1 MLLALTWWSILL
13 NKKNTEA
20 FIAKAEIIK
29 LEQEMTFGIREYDLS
44 QNETYLDLEDKF
56 KKQQYMI
63 LGESI
68 VFTVI
73 LIAGIYLI
81 YRSYS
86 RELEASHKQQN
97 FLLSITHELKS
108 PLAGIGLVLDTMSK
122 RALSPEQLRQLT
134 DTGKH
139 EKKRL
144 AKLIDNLLMAA
155 KIEDAYTFNMEDSNL
170 STLLDDMIDQ
180 YQSLHPDILFHRA
193 YPIEILLKMDREA
206 VKTVISNLFSNALK
220 YKSKDIPLEITV
232 TYETIGKVP
241 TLSIADNGIG
251 IEEGEKAKIF
261 DKFYRIGSEYTRK
274 TQGTGLGLYIVKKI
288 IQKHKGAIK
297 VKDVKPHGT
306 SFVIS
311 WKA

>member
-1 MLLALTWWSILL
+1 MVLALTWWSILL

-29 LEQEMTFGIREYDLS
+29 LEQEITFGIREYDLS
-44 QNETYLDLEDKF
+44 QNETYLELEDKF

-68 VFTVI
+68 VFTVM
-73 LIAGIYLI
+73 LIMGIYLI

-86 RELEASHKQQN
+86 RELTASHRQQN

-108 PLAGIGLVLDTMSK
+108 PLAGIGLVLDTLGK
-122 RALSPEQLRQLT
+122 RTLKPDQLRQLT
-134 DTGKH
+134 ETGKH
-139 EKKRL
+139 EEKRL

-155 KIEDAYTFNMEDSNL
+155 KIDDAYTFNMEENNL
-170 STLLDDMIDQ
+170 AAILDDIVDQ
-180 YQSLHPDILFHRA
+180 YHSLHPDIIFHRN
-193 YPIEILLKMDREA
+193 YPFEIMLRMDREA
-206 VKTVISNLFSNALK
+206 IKTVISNLFSNAVK
-220 YKSKDIPLEITV
+220 YKSDNEPLEITLN
-232 TYETIGKVP
+232 YDDSLKSSQLTI
-241 TLSIADNGIG
+241 SDNGIG
-251 IEEGEKAKIF
+251 IEDVEKPKIF
-261 DKFYRIGSEYTRK
+261 EKFYRVGSEYTRK

-288 IQKHKGAIK
+288 IEKHKADIK
-297 VKDVKPHGT
+297 VKDAKPHGS

>member
-1 MLLALTWWSILL
+1 MVLALTWWSILL

-29 LEQEMTFGIREYDLS
+29 LEQEITFGIREYDLS
-44 QNETYLDLEDKF
+44 QNETYLELEDKF

-68 VFTVI
+68 VFTVM
-73 LIAGIYLI
+73 LIMGIYLI

-86 RELEASHKQQN
+86 RELTASHRQQN

-108 PLAGIGLVLDTMSK
+108 PLAGIGLVLDTLGK
-122 RALSPEQLRQLT
+122 RTLKPDQLRQLT
-134 DTGKH
+134 ETGKH
-139 EKKRL
+139 EEKRL

-155 KIEDAYTFNMEDSNL
+155 KIDDAYTFNMEENNL
-170 STLLDDMIDQ
+170 AAILDDIVDQ
-180 YQSLHPDILFHRA
+180 YHSLHPDIIFHRN
-193 YPIEILLKMDREA
+193 YPFEIMLRMDREA
-206 VKTVISNLFSNALK
+206 IKTVISNLFSNAVK
-220 YKSKDIPLEITV
+220 YKSDNEPLEITLN
-232 TYETIGKVP
+232 YDDSLKSSQLTI
-241 TLSIADNGIG
+241 SDNGIG
-251 IEEGEKAKIF
+251 IEDVEKPKIF
-261 DKFYRIGSEYTRK
+261 EKFYRVGSEYPRK

-288 IQKHKGAIK
+288 IEKHKADIK
-297 VKDVKPHGT
+297 VKDAKPHGS